1 MEQIEAIKRENQEIA
16 DDKNRLQDEFYELES
31 KIDVKNDEIA
41 QLKIEMQRNKDA
53 LDLKKEVE
61 NSLSQNLLKH
71 ED

>member
-31 KIDVKNDEIA
+31 KIDAKNDEIA

-61 NSLSQNLLKH
+61 NSLS
-71 ED
+71 